1 MKHVLLAA
9 SLAAWTA
16 GFCPAWGQAPESRRQ
31 APVPAFGQNPPERQG
46 DPKLSSPPF
55 ARPSVEAPE
64 TTGRAPSR
72 EHTSTLSTYEELKSA
87 AEARRVRDAV
97 SRTLSRTHELSRAA
111 SE

>member
-16 GFCPAWGQAPESRRQ
+16 GFCPAWGQAPESRRE
-31 APVPAFGQNPPERQG
+31 APVPAFGQKLPER
-46 DPKLSSPPF
+46 LSSPPF

-97 SRTLSRTHELSRAA
+97 SRTLSRTRELSRAA